1 MNVFVFALSALV
13 VTVSCLDSSLSTG
26 LDSSSGSQAL
36 HQALKQLQSEYI
48 GVKALDVKPKAEE
61 EEMEEALSEASSKDD
76 APLEV
81 LPEDAK
87 EKKVSALKAQAGDE
101 VVLKNGKEMSHS
113 EFEDAISNLFKVGSL
128 GLSKEELA
136 ATPFGKSVQKIRD
149 VIEKDMIPKVL
160 AAHSTDQKE
169 LIKLSKELHKC
180 HTTKN
185 MQWKIAKSKD
195 TKYKAWSPKHKS
207 CRQTEG
213 ALSSDRTN
221 CWEDEADKR
230 RVMELKCKAY
240 AIVSAKYSNQNANR
254 VIVTKAGSESAE
266 SAGRGR
272 SGSEEWKRDESFG
285 V

>member
-1 MNVFVFALSALV
+1 MRAFVLALSALV

-36 HQALKQLQSEYI
+36 HLALKQLQSEYI
-48 GVKALDVKPKAEE
+48 GVKALDVKPKAKAEE
-61 EEMEEALSEASSKDD
+61 EEMEEALSEASSKD
-76 APLEV
+76 AWMPEEGF
-81 LPEDAK
+81 PEDATDT
-87 EKKVSALKAQAGDE
+87 KVSALKAQAGDE

-113 EFEDAISNLFKVGSL
+113 QFEDAISNLFKIGSL

-185 MQWKIAKSKD
+185 MQWKVAKPKN
-195 TKYKAWSPKHKS
+195 TKYKAWSPSHKS

-213 ALSSDRTN
+213 ALSSDKTN

-240 AIVSAKYSNQNANR
+240 AIVSAKYSNQNSNR
-254 VIVTKAGSESAE
+254 VIVTKAGS
-266 SAGRGR
+266 
-272 SGSEEWKRDESFG
+272 
-285 V
+285 